1 MKLNDLPPKFTS
13 MKSGCFS
20 LPESVDSPEEA
31 VVFSSEEAVVLS
43 TVAEDDVVP
52 SVAFEEDVVLSD
64 LPELVV
70 EADSVEGV
78 VGVSLSPQAVSATMP
93 RIIARAI
100 SKEIIFFICFLL
112 DLFFG
117 NKYFR
122 IYFIILYCFSQSFE
136 ANTVIKAKKSI

>member
-20 LPESVDSPEEA
+20 LPESVVSPEEA
-31 VVFSSEEAVVLS
+31 VVPSSEEAVVLS

-78 VGVSLSPQAVSATMP
+78 VGVSLSPQAVSATIP
-93 RIIARAI
+93 RIIA
-100 SKEIIFFICFLL
+100 E
-112 DLFFG
+112 
-117 NKYFR
+117 
-122 IYFIILYCFSQSFE
+122 Q
-136 ANTVIKAKKSI
+136 

>member
-20 LPESVDSPEEA
+20 LPESVVSSEEA
-31 VVFSSEEAVVLS
+31 VVLSSEEAVVLS

-52 SVAFEEDVVLSD
+52 SVAFEDDVVLSD

-70 EADSVEGV
+70 EADSVDGV

-93 RIIARAI
+93 RTIAKAI
-100 SKEIIFFICFLL
+100 SKEMIFFICFLL
-112 DLFFG
+112 DLFFLG
-117 NKYFR
+117 INISVY
-122 IYFIILYCFSQSFE
+122 IL
-136 ANTVIKAKKSI
+136 

>member
-1 MKLNDLPPKFTS
+1 MLFFA
-13 MKSGCFS
+13 GECC
-20 LPESVDSPEEA
+20 SPEEA
-31 VVFSSEEAVVLS
+31 VVLSSEEAVVLS

-52 SVAFEEDVVLSD
+52 SVAFEDDVVLSD

-78 VGVSLSPQAVSATMP
+78 VGVSLSPQVVSATMP
-93 RIIARAI
+93 RTIARAI
-100 SKEIIFFICFLL
+100 SKEMIFSFAFSLIY
-112 DLFFG
+112 FFG

-122 IYFIILYCFSQSFE
+122 IYFIILYCFSQSFK